1 MFSSIRAKLILL
13 IAFFVLYILLLSAKI
28 IYSDYLAYRADRI
41 LKNSLELS
49 ITISNLVHELQKER
63 GRTAGYLGSK
73 GKKFS
78 TQIQAQWKLTD
89 QKMQALRKLLSS
101 YDRNTI
107 DPIVFERL
115 QKTLAILAKI
125 PSIRA
130 KVYNLSIAT
139 PSAISFYTKLN
150 SYFID
155 TIGHISKTASNP
167 MTVRELIAYTD
178 FLLAKER
185 AGIERA
191 VLSNTFAKDSFLPGF
206 FVKFIRL
213 VSQQE
218 AFIKAFEEA
227 APTKFI
233 TYYRRTMKDP
243 VVQEVKRMEEI
254 AIANAQK
261 GGFGVDPSY
270 WFDTITKKIDLLKKV
285 EDFMARTILI
295 DIDKSIATKKREL
308 VWITALSIVGILF
321 ALFMG
326 YLIAYRN
333 INMPIQKM
341 KRTLDDIVKKR
352 DFSRHMQIE
361 GKDEISDI
369 AHNVD
374 RLIDFSK
381 DAIKSA
387 KEANH
392 TNSTVAKELFS
403 TVNEIGENMEKEV
416 YFVSNTASNALG
428 LKEPLEH
435 STSLME
441 NSQQEIIRANSQ
453 LQKAKR
459 SIIHLLQIVEQ
470 SSNQEAAIVQELQE
484 LAKATD
490 RSKEV
495 LGLIEDISNQT
506 NLLALNAA
514 IEAARAGEH
523 GKGFAVVADEV
534 RGLAEKSRT
543 YVDTV
548 FETITHLI
556 KKIDIINE
564 KISKNAQKIAQLSQE
579 SKPIAQD
586 MEQISK
592 VMNDTVKSSSNAS
605 TSIKR
610 IITDIEKIIDD
621 VDKINEITSINA
633 RNVEEIAQATENLYH
648 QIEKLSQKLAKYRT

>member
-28 IYSDYLAYRADRI
+28 IYTDYRTYQEDRV
-41 LKNSLELS
+41 LKNSLLLS
-49 ITISNLVHELQKER
+49 VAISNLVHELQKER

-73 GKKFS
+73 GESFS
-78 TQIQAQWKLTD
+78 TQIKAQWKLTD
-89 QKMQALRKLLSS
+89 QKIRALRKVLSS
-101 YDRNTI
+101 YEKDRI
-107 DPIVFERL
+107 DPIVLERL

-125 PSIRA
+125 PSIRS
-130 KVYNLSIAT
+130 KVYNLSIPA

-155 TIGHISKTASNP
+155 TIGYISKTASNP
-167 MTVRELIAYTD
+167 MIVRELISYTD

-233 TYYRRTMKDP
+233 TYYRRMMKDP
-243 VVQEVKRMEEI
+243 VVQEVKRMEQI

-261 GGFGVDPSY
+261 GGFGVDPAY
-270 WFDTITKKIDLLKKV
+270 WFDTITKKIDLLKRV
-285 EDFMARTILI
+285 EDFMAKRILA
-295 DIDKSIATKKREL
+295 DIDSSIATKKREL
-308 VWITALSIVGILF
+308 LMITALSIVGILF

-333 INMPIQKM
+333 INIPIQKM
-341 KRTLDDIVKKR
+341 KRTLENIVETR
-352 DFSRHMQIE
+352 DFSRHMQIK
-361 GKDEISDI
+361 GNDEISDI
-369 AHNVD
+369 AQNVD

-392 TNSTVAKELFS
+392 HNSSVAKELFS

-416 YFVSNTASNALG
+416 YFVSNTANSALR
-428 LKEPLEH
+428 LKGPLEN
-435 STSLME
+435 STTLME
-441 NSQQEIIRANSQ
+441 NSQQEIIQANSQ

-459 SIIHLLQIVEQ
+459 SIIQLLQIVEQ
-470 SSNQEAAIVQELQE
+470 SSNQEAAIVRELQD
-484 LAKATD
+484 LAKITD
-490 RSKEV
+490 KSKEV

-506 NLLALNAA
+506 DLLALNAA

-534 RGLAEKSRT
+534 RGLAEKSRK

-548 FETITHLI
+548 FETITQLI
-556 KKIDIINE
+556 KKIDIVNE
-564 KISKNAQKIAQLSQE
+564 KISKNAQKISQLSQE
-579 SKPIAQD
+579 SKPIAHD
-586 MEQISK
+586 MERISK
-592 VMNDTVKSSSNAS
+592 VMNETVQSSSNAS
-605 TSIKR
+605 KSIKK
-610 IITDIEKIIDD
+610 IIADIEHIIDD

-648 QIEKLSQKLAKYRT
+648 QIEKLNQKLDRYRT

>member
-28 IYSDYLAYRADRI
+28 IYTDYRAYQKDRI
-41 LKNSLELS
+41 LKSSLELS
-49 ITISNLVHELQKER
+49 VAISNLVHELQKER

-73 GKKFS
+73 GQKFA
-78 TQIQAQWKLTD
+78 TQIKAQWQLSDRKIEALQRMLRSL
-89 QKMQALRKLLSS
+89 QKESL
-101 YDRNTI
+101 
-107 DPIVFERL
+107 DPVIWQRL
-115 QKTLAILAKI
+115 QKSIKILAKI
-125 PSIRA
+125 PAIRA

-139 PSAISFYTKLN
+139 PSAIAFYTKLN

-155 TIGHISKTASNP
+155 TIGHISKTATNP
-167 MTVRELIAYTD
+167 VTVRELIAYTD

-191 VLSNTFAKDSFLPGF
+191 VLSNTFAKDSFLQGF

-213 VSQQE
+213 ISQQE
-218 AFIKAFEEA
+218 AFLKAFEEA
-227 APTKFI
+227 APAKFI
-233 TYYRRTMKDP
+233 SYYRHTMKDP
-243 VVQEVKRMEEI
+243 VVQEVKRMEDI
-254 AIANAQK
+254 AIANALK

-285 EDFMARTILI
+285 EDFMAKMILA
-295 DIDKSIATKKREL
+295 DIDSSIAAKKREL
-308 VWITALSIVGILF
+308 IWITALSIVGILF

-326 YLIAYRN
+326 YLIAYRS

-341 KRTLDDIVKKR
+341 KQTLDDIVRKR
-352 DFSRHMQIE
+352 DFSKHMAIQ

-381 DAIKSA
+381 DAIQSA
-387 KEANH
+387 KESNH

-416 YFVSNTASNALG
+416 YFVSNTANSALG
-428 LKEPLEH
+428 LKEPLED
-435 STSLME
+435 STTLME
-441 NSQQEIIRANSQ
+441 ESQQEIIRANSQ
-453 LQKAKR
+453 LQKAKH
-459 SIIHLLQIVEQ
+459 SIIQLLQIVEQ

-534 RGLAEKSRT
+534 RGLAEKSRK

-548 FETITHLI
+548 FEAITQLL
-556 KKIDIINE
+556 KKIEVINE
-564 KISKNAQKIAQLSQE
+564 KISKNAQKIAKLSQE

-586 MEQISK
+586 IEQISK
-592 VMNDTVKSSSNAS
+592 VMNDTVQSSSNAS
-605 TSIKR
+605 KSIKK
-610 IITDIEKIIDD
+610 IIADIEHIIDD

-633 RNVEEIAQATENLYH
+633 RNVEEIAQATENLYR
-648 QIEKLSQKLAKYRT
+648 QIDKLNQKLARYRT